1 MRRTMAPT
9 IHRDVCL
16 RSLNGKRERKEE
28 IAITT
33 MQASPRVLLDGL
45 TMVESPRWHDGRLW
59 FPNWGTPEIIAVDL
73 EGNAEVMAEGP
84 SGLGQS
90 IGWLPDG
97 RMLVTGDELTRYEPD
112 GTTVRHADLSHI
124 TDAVWSEMTI
134 DGRGNIYVNSI
145 GFDFS
150 EMAERVMDPSND
162 PTGVIALITPDGTAR
177 KVADQIAF
185 PNGMVITPD
194 NETLIVSESFT
205 GTLLAFDIAPDG
217 SLSGRRPW
225 ADRSGS
231 RRDLPRRRWGDLDID
246 ARQRVRAGGRRRGD
260 PRQDPTRPCLLRHDA
275 RRTRRPNPLHDGE
288 RVHGSGQL
296 RRDARETKRPGADRR
311 SAGTPRRVAVT

>member
-1 MRRTMAPT
+1 M
-9 IHRDVCL
+9 
-16 RSLNGKRERKEE
+16 
-28 IAITT
+28 TT
-33 MQASPRVLLDGL
+33 TQMKPRVLLDGL

-59 FPNWGTPEIIAVDL
+59 FPHWGTPEIIAVDL

-162 PTGVIALITPDGTAR
+162 PTGVIALITPDGAAR
-177 KVADQIAF
+177 KVADGIAF

-194 NETLIVSESFT
+194 NRTLIVSESFT
-205 GTLLAFDIAPDG
+205 GKLLAFDVAADGTLSRRRVWAEGVAPDG
-217 SLSGRRPW
+217 ICLDADGAIWTSTWQNECVRVAEGGEVLDRIKLDRPCF
-225 ADRSGS
+225 ATMLGG
-231 RRDLPRRRWGDLDID
+231 PRRCTLFMMANQFLGPDRFDEML
-246 ARQRVRAGGRRRGD
+246 AMRAG
-260 PRQDPTRPCLLRHDA
+260 QVLVAEVQT
-275 RRTRRPNPLHDGE
+275 
-288 RVHGSGQL
+288 
-296 RRDARETKRPGADRR
+296 PGA
-311 SAGTPRRVAVT
+311 GWP